1 MVTHKISFTKAAFV
15 FVAMCLSLSLVFPP
29 IVLAQIQDVVDSSKE
44 NNVFLYVGDLVT
56 VKVKALT
63 RVAVANPGIVDITN
77 ATADEMT
84 LIGRQVGETQIFI
97 WDEGGKRQLLARVV
111 SIDLNLI
118 LTRLASLIQSSGIHG
133 VSLEK
138 NYFESKIILSGSLNK
153 NDKKKLDEILVG
165 FSDTVINL
173 VIEEGDLIQID
184 VQFSELD
191 TTLTKAL
198 GFDWSA
204 GSGGTL
210 AFNFEETLPTQDG
223 SFMDLF
229 KIGDFARTSAI
240 LSVVNLLIQEGK
252 GRILSKPS
260 LVVTSGEEATFLVG
274 GEIPIRSTTTSVGGG
289 TVQENVTFKDY
300 GVDLTITPELMD
312 GKIDIKVK
320 VTVRDIDAS
329 NAVGED
335 VAFLTRTV
343 TTKVKLADTQTIVLA
358 GMIQRRRSEQVK
370 RVPFLSTIPV
380 LGMLFKSKGTVSPD
394 SDQELVIS
402 LTPHV
407 LKNLPV
413 GKAIKNFNDGK
424 ESDTTGKGKSI
435 EPLSENKDLAAKK
448 QQGAV
453 ERIEKDPAT
462 LGVQKNEHDIKKAA
476 VLTAEDKL
484 VARKKSRAEARAAA
498 IKIKK
503 DKIAKL
509 NEEKAAKK
517 KAKKEARDAAI
528 KLRKE
533 QAAQL
538 KAEKAAKK
546 KAKEEARAAARL
558 KRGKSKSEKDI
569 KTTGRQS
576 IEKLDK
582 KLVDSEK
589 KIIANVEEPKKQT
602 VVETY
607 SLAQDSKKSAVDP
620 SLNMWLDDP
629 NRADPQNILS
639 DDEIAVLKNKY
650 LNKIKGQMAESIS
663 YPYQAKESQWEG
675 TAVID
680 ITILPDGDV
689 KNVVVSKSSGYAI
702 FDKDAVNTAEILSPF
717 DPFMPA
723 KNLREL
729 VITVPVEY
737 SERAILKT
745 FSPSKK

>member
-1 MVTHKISFTKAAFV
+1 MVTHKISFINASSV
-15 FVAMCLSLSLVFPP
+15 FIAICLSLTLVFPP

-44 NNVFLYVGDLVT
+44 DNVFLYVGDLIT
-56 VKVKALT
+56 VKVKSLT
-63 RVAVANPGIVDITN
+63 RVAVANPGVVDITN

-84 LIGRQVGETQIFI
+84 LIGRKVGETQIFI
-97 WDEGGKRQLLARVV
+97 WDEGGKKQLLARVV

-118 LTRLASLIQSSGIHG
+118 LTRMASLIQSSGIHG

-153 NDKKKLDEILVG
+153 NDKKKLDEILKG

-210 AFNFEETLPTQDG
+210 AFNFQETLPTQDG

-260 LVVTSGEEATFLVG
+260 LVVTSGEKATFLVG
-274 GEIPIRSTTTSVGGG
+274 GEIPVRSTTTSVGGG

-358 GMIQRRRSEQVK
+358 GMIQRRRSEQIK

-413 GKAIKNFNDGK
+413 GKTVKNFNDGSQSDAIGK
-424 ESDTTGKGKSI
+424 DAMTES
-435 EPLSENKDLAAKK
+435 LLENKDLAAKNQK
-448 QQGAV
+448 GAV
-453 ERIEKDPAT
+453 ERI
-462 LGVQKNEHDIKKAA
+462 QKESTSADVPSIVSDIKAA
-476 VLTAEDKL
+476 PLMTAEKKT
-484 VARKKSRAEARAAA
+484 AAQKKSRAEARAAA

-509 NEEKAAKK
+509 KEEKAAKK
-517 KAKKEARDAAI
+517 KAQKDARDAAI

-533 QAAQL
+533 KADRL
-538 KAEKAAKK
+538 KAEKAAEKK
-546 KAKEEARAAARL
+546 TREEARAAAKL
-558 KRGKSKSEKDI
+558 KKGKGEIEKNI
-569 KTTGRQS
+569 KTTERQS
-576 IEKLDK
+576 VQKSDK
-582 KLVDSEK
+582 KLANSEQ
-589 KIIANVEEPKKQT
+589 KILANVDEPKKQAS
-602 VVETY
+602 VQDF
-607 SLAQDSKKSAVDP
+607 SLEKDKLKSAVDP

-639 DDEIAVLKNKY
+639 DDEIAAVKDKY
-650 LNKIKGQMAESIS
+650 LKRIKGQMAESIS

-729 VITVPVEY
+729 IVTVPVEY
-737 SERAILKT
+737 SEKAILRT
-745 FSPSKK
+745 FAPAKK

>member
-1 MVTHKISFTKAAFV
+1 MVTNKTFFVKASFIFLIT
-15 FVAMCLSLSLVFPP
+15 CLSLSLVFPP

-44 NNVFLYVGDLVT
+44 DNVFLYVGDLVT
-56 VKVKALT
+56 VKVKSLT

-97 WDEGGKRQLLARVV
+97 WDEGGKKQLLARVV

-118 LTRLASLIQSSGIHG
+118 LTRLASLIQSSGIQG
-133 VSLEK
+133 ISIEK
-138 NYFESKIILSGSLNK
+138 NYFESKVILSGSLNK
-153 NDKKKLDEILVG
+153 NDKKKLDEILAG
-165 FSDTVINL
+165 FSNTVINL

-204 GSGGTL
+204 GGSL

-274 GEIPIRSTTTSVGGG
+274 GEIPVRSTTTSVGGG
-289 TVQENVTFKDY
+289 TVQESVTFKDY
-300 GVDLTITPELMD
+300 GVDLTITPELID
-312 GKIDIKVK
+312 GKIDIKVN

-343 TTKVKLADTQTIVLA
+343 TTKVRLSDTQTIVLA
-358 GMIQRRRSEQVK
+358 GMIQRRRSEQIK
-370 RVPFLSTIPV
+370 RVPFLSTLPV
-380 LGMLFKSKGTVSPD
+380 LGMLFKSKGTVTPD

-413 GKAIKNFNDGK
+413 KKTMRNFNDGK
-424 ESDTTGKGKSI
+424 ESEIAKRSGI
-435 EPLSENKDLAAKK
+435 AEPLSENKDLAVNKTQEAK
-448 QQGAV
+448 V
-453 ERIEKDPAT
+453 ERIQKDSAA
-462 LGVQKNEHDIKKAA
+462 LGGQSSGSDM
-476 VLTAEDKL
+476 
-484 VARKKSRAEARAAA
+484 KKSAVEIAEEKVEAKKKTRAEARAAA

-503 DKIAKL
+503 EKIAKL
-509 NEEKAAKK
+509 KEEKAAKK
-517 KAKKEARDAAI
+517 KARKEARDAAI
-528 KLRKE
+528 KLKKE
-533 QAAQL
+533 KAARL

-546 KAKEEARAAARL
+546 KAREEARAVARL
-558 KRGKSKSEKDI
+558 NKRKDNNEKKVNRDGKNVQKLSSELV
-569 KTTGRQS
+569 TT
-576 IEKLDK
+576 
-582 KLVDSEK
+582 EK
-589 KIIANVEEPKKQT
+589 KILESVIEPKQQT
-602 VVETY
+602 SGKAS
-607 SLAQDSKKSAVDP
+607 SLEKDTKKAAGDP

-629 NRADPQNILS
+629 NRAEPKNVLN
-639 DDEIAVLKNKY
+639 DDEIDALKEKY
-650 LNKIKGQMAESIS
+650 LKKIKGQMAESIS